1 MAQDFA
7 KRRTSARTGRTP
19 ARKKANQ
26 RRTSDKRSIDSS
38 GSGLRLFGAGLLSGV
53 FLSFLVY
60 LGTLPAPGGPTADQ
74 QNEPPPEAPSPKPRF
89 DFYNKLTEQTIE
101 LDVEQT
107 AVEPAAD
114 VSKPRKNN
122 ESADVYLLQ
131 TGSFRQRDDADSRR
145 AELLLLGLTPK
156 VEESQVDSGRWY
168 RVYLGPFESHAAMSR
183 ARSLTASQNIDTLLL
198 KRGTP

>member
-26 RRTSDKRSIDSS
+26 RRTSDKRSLDSS
-38 GSGLRLFGAGLLSGV
+38 GSGLRLFGSGLLSGV

-60 LGTLPAPGGPTADQ
+60 LGALPAPDGTTVDQ

-89 DFYNKLTEQTIE
+89 EFYDMLSESIDP
-101 LDVEQT
+101 DVQET

-122 ESADVYLLQ
+122 KSVDVYLLQ
-131 TGSFRQRDDADSRR
+131 TGSFRQREDADSRR
-145 AELLLLGLTPK
+145 AELILLGLTPK
-156 VEESQVDSGRWY
+156 VEESQVDNARWY
-168 RVYLGPFESHAAMSR
+168 RVYLGPFESRAAMNN
-183 ARSLTASQNIDTLLL
+183 ARSLTTSQNIDTLLL